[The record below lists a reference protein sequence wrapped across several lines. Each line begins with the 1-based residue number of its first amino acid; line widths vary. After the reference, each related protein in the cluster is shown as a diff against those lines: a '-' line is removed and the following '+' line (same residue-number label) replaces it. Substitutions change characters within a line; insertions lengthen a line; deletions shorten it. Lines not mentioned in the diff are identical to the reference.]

1 MPLVQKPDVCGTV
14 QSDLSKTFLDNIN
27 AVIDNTLTPA
37 EKERVQRLLSKYS
50 DVFDNNL
57 GHTTLI
63 THKIDTGS
71 TQPIK
76 QAPRLLRYVHS
87 DEANQQIADMLQK
100 GVIRPSTSAWSSPVI
115 LVKKK
120 SGELCRLSKT

>member
-50 DVFDNNL
+50 DIFDNNL

-76 QAPRLLRYVHS
+76 QAPGSYDTFIVMRL
-87 DEANQQIADMLQK
+87 
-100 GVIRPSTSAWSSPVI
+100 TSK
-115 LVKKK
+115 LLTCYKK
-120 SGELCRLSKT
+120 E